1 MIIGAVEAG
10 GTKFVC
16 GLFET
21 TEGGGKP
28 ILLARTSIPTTDPAM
43 TIGASIAWFSDASR
57 KPERIGI
64 GSFGPVDLDTSS
76 PRWGSITST
85 PKPFW
90 QHSPL
95 ATVFRDRLGLPVAFD
110 TDVNAAA
117 LGEASWGHAVGLSDI
132 VYITVGTGIGGGV
145 LSGGKLVHGRNHPEL
160 GHIKVGRLP
169 GDAYPGHCPYHKD
182 CLEGMAAGPAI
193 GERWGTRAENLPP
206 EHPAWE
212 LEAGYLARAFAAYT
226 FTLSPM
232 AIILGGGVG
241 MRPGLAERV
250 EALLRTE
257 LAGYIGNLLPPD
269 SRVYEAY
276 VRRPGL
282 GHEAGLFG
290 AAALALDLKQ

>member
-1 MIIGAVEAG
+1 MILGAIEAG

-21 TEGGGKP
+21 RGPREKP
-28 ILLARTSIPTTDPAM
+28 ILLSRASIPTTTPAQ
-43 TIGASIAWFSDASR
+43 TIEASMAWFESAGGR
-57 KPERIGI
+57 VERLGI
-64 GSFGPVDLDTSS
+64 GSFGPVDLEPES
-76 PRWGSITST
+76 PRWGFITST

-90 QHSPL
+90 RDTPL
-95 ATVFRDRLGLPVAFD
+95 ATVFRDRLGIPVAFD

-117 LGEASWGHAVGLSDI
+117 LGEATWGSAVGLADV

-145 LSGGKLVHGRNHPEL
+145 LSGGGLVHGRNHPEL
-160 GHIKVGRLP
+160 GHIKTGRLP
-169 GDAYPGHCPYHKD
+169 GDDYAGHCPFHGD

-193 GERWGTRAENLPP
+193 GERWGTRAEYLPP

-212 LEAGYLARAFAAYT
+212 LEASYLARAFAAYT
-226 FTLSPM
+226 FTLSPR
-232 AIILGGGVG
+232 AIIMGGGVG

-250 EALLRTE
+250 EALLRRE
-257 LAGYIGNLLPPD
+257 LAGYVGDLLAAD
-269 SRVYEAY
+269 GYQGY

-290 AAALALDLKQ
+290 SAALALL